1 MHQTF
6 LVLALTGI
14 CVSSLTAY
22 VFDLRAALL
31 FCVPTVLALTWRLFA
46 QGDEASTGTALMLLL
61 FLVYVGIVALRAY
74 HAVRVNVALRGAEA
88 LRAGELRRSHQQL
101 RRAEQLAHV
110 GSFDW
115 DPVSGA
121 LQWSEEHFRLW
132 GLEPGRVV
140 PTYAVFQAGVHPDDR
155 QRQQELLQRAMHGDG
170 HYDCRYRVCW
180 PDGSVRDIH
189 GRSEV
194 PFGADGQAVRVVGTV
209 QDITTTERAKDAL
222 RTSEFVVNSVDDM
235 VSVIDRDG
243 IYRMVNDAWCRDV
256 GLSREQAIG
265 KPGTE
270 LFPLL
275 STPERLRALH
285 ECFELREWRVVRA
298 EVELSA
304 AGACF
309 METSYTPYVS
319 PGQGVLGVVAVTRD
333 VTEQEATRRALAAS
347 LENLRR
353 TFNATTDGMYA
364 YDVGD
369 VSGRFLF
376 ANDRYLQMWGI
387 PLEQAATVGRA
398 ELIAAARKL
407 FVDPDLEM
415 RRIADIMALDVP
427 HEDRLVLRDGR
438 VLQRRSVPLQG
449 GTGSTRVWSFRDI
462 TREEQAFEAIRASD
476 AQQRALM
483 DAFPGYVA
491 VIDQDYT
498 YSYVNTSMARL
509 VGMPAQQIVG
519 RHMRDILGE
528 QRFQDNARE
537 FQRAALGQRAVVHRT
552 FPATAD
558 RPKTE
563 LELTHVM
570 GLEAGGTR
578 QKYYAFAVDI
588 TDRQQAEDAL
598 LLAKEDAERANLAKS
613 AFLASVSHE
622 LRTPL
627 NAILG
632 FSQLLRS
639 DPQMSQ
645 GSSDNAGEIE
655 RAGQHLLTLVDDLI
669 DLGRVEAGH
678 LELSMVRVAVESVIN
693 QSLSLVAPLAAQQG
707 IRIVY
712 AGGDARNA
720 MVLADP
726 VRLRQIIINL
736 LSNAIKYNRAE
747 GTVRVSCQRRSSPCG
762 GAPVVRV
769 SVRDT
774 GFGIAPERSSRVFSA
789 FDRLGAER
797 GVVEGTGIGLVITK
811 RLVDA
816 MGGAI
821 GYESQVGEGSTFWVE
836 LAQATPVAAADRSS
850 RPAATTDPAPRKQ
863 RPRVLVAED
872 YAPNQAVLKLQL
884 ASLGCEVEVVNDGA
898 AALARWSS
906 SPFDLILTD
915 LDMPLMGGLEL
926 VRAVRLRERVR
937 GGHVPIVALSAAVV
951 GDERSRCT
959 AAGMDDVL
967 SKPISIEGLAAMLA
981 HWLGVAP
988 AVRPPDA
995 APARSAPARSAPASA
1010 VPAVLD
1016 LDFLRSV
1023 LGRTSMA
1030 QAQVLLTTFVG
1041 AARAGL
1047 KQLEPRRDDTAAV
1060 VREMHRQQSSARTVG
1075 AMAYAELAHQ
1085 LERLARTDP
1094 AADRARR
1101 ISDLG
1106 AALRRVEREAARLE
1120 LAEPVS
1126 APAAPEPSGG
1136 APVCA
1141 SVLVVDDDLWC

>member
-1 MHQTF
+1 
-6 LVLALTGI
+6 
-14 CVSSLTAY
+14 
-22 VFDLRAALL
+22 
-31 FCVPTVLALTWRLFA
+31 
-46 QGDEASTGTALMLLL
+46 
-61 FLVYVGIVALRAY
+61 
-74 HAVRVNVALRGAEA
+74 
-88 LRAGELRRSHQQL
+88 
-101 RRAEQLAHV
+101 
-110 GSFDW
+110 
-115 DPVSGA
+115 
-121 LQWSEEHFRLW
+121 
-132 GLEPGRVV
+132 
-140 PTYAVFQAGVHPDDR
+140 
-155 QRQQELLQRAMHGDG
+155 
-170 HYDCRYRVCW
+170 
-180 PDGSVRDIH
+180 
-189 GRSEV
+189 
-194 PFGADGQAVRVVGTV
+194 
-209 QDITTTERAKDAL
+209 
-222 RTSEFVVNSVDDM
+222 
-235 VSVIDRDG
+235 
-243 IYRMVNDAWCRDV
+243 
-256 GLSREQAIG
+256 
-265 KPGTE
+265 
-270 LFPLL
+270 
-275 STPERLRALH
+275 
-285 ECFELREWRVVRA
+285 
-298 EVELSA
+298 
-304 AGACF
+304 
-309 METSYTPYVS
+309 
-319 PGQGVLGVVAVTRD
+319 
-333 VTEQEATRRALAAS
+333 
-347 LENLRR
+347 
-353 TFNATTDGMYA
+353 
-364 YDVGD
+364 
-369 VSGRFLF
+369 
-376 ANDRYLQMWGI
+376 
-387 PLEQAATVGRA
+387 
-398 ELIAAARKL
+398 
-407 FVDPDLEM
+407 
-415 RRIADIMALDVP
+415 
-427 HEDRLVLRDGR
+427 
-438 VLQRRSVPLQG
+438 
-449 GTGSTRVWSFRDI
+449 
-462 TREEQAFEAIRASD
+462 
-476 AQQRALM
+476 
-483 DAFPGYVA
+483 
-491 VIDQDYT
+491 
-498 YSYVNTSMARL
+498 
-509 VGMPAQQIVG
+509 
-519 RHMRDILGE
+519 
-528 QRFQDNARE
+528 
-537 FQRAALGQRAVVHRT
+537 
-552 FPATAD
+552 
-558 RPKTE
+558 
-563 LELTHVM
+563 
-570 GLEAGGTR
+570 
-578 QKYYAFAVDI
+578 
-588 TDRQQAEDAL
+588 
-598 LLAKEDAERANLAKS
+598 
-613 AFLASVSHE
+613 
-622 LRTPL
+622 
-627 NAILG
+627 
-632 FSQLLRS
+632 
-639 DPQMSQ
+639 MSQ

-836 LAQATPVAAADRSS
+836 LSQATPVAAADRSS

-1075 AMAYAELAHQ
+1075 AMAYAELARAGASGTHRSGGRPRAPDQ
-1085 LERLARTDP
+1085 RPGRR
-1094 AADRARR
+1094 AAPGRARSGPAGPGR
-1101 ISDLG
+1101 AGVRPGCAG
-1106 AALRRVEREAARLE
+1106 AHRRRTGVRVGAGGRRR
-1120 LAEPVS
+1120 
-1126 APAAPEPSGG
+1126 SGG
-1136 APVCA
+1136 ADADAADAGRHRRGRSPDGA
-1141 SVLVVDDDLWC
+1141 